1 MVQIAS
7 SWATIDWIV
16 TVQIFVPPLAALAAA
31 VALFLNWRAT
41 KNNTKTRE
49 LDIFYKVFQH
59 IQDLQDKY
67 YRDYAR
73 MEQDDKKNWLS
84 IFYNALECLAF
95 LIRKNHIK
103 GDFLDFYRKSFIESY
118 EDIFMKHASDGIK
131 ADPEAFKEM
140 KSLYNELGG
149 KQIYNPTM
157 GSNITN

>member
-1 MVQIAS
+1 MVQLAQS
-7 SWATIDWIV
+7 LATIDWII

-67 YRDYAR
+67 YREYAK
-73 MEQDDKKNWLS
+73 MEADKQKDWLS

-95 LIRKNHIK
+95 LTRREHIRD
-103 GDFLDFYRKSFIESY
+103 DFLDFYKKSFITSY
-118 EDIFMKHASDGIK
+118 EDIFSKHASNKDK
-131 ADPEAFKEM
+131 SNPETFKEM
-140 KSLYNELGG
+140 KALYNELTG
-149 KQIYNPTM
+149 K
-157 GSNITN
+157 